1 MVKSTREEEEMQYLA
16 MIYGDEDRW
25 ESFSPEERREVYKEY
40 ESFAEQARQAGVLVG
55 GAELD
60 STSTATTVRVRDGE
74 TLVTDGPFA
83 ELKEALGGYFLLEC
97 ASLEDACRW
106 AARIPGATH
115 GAIEVRPLYVDPS
128 ADGGGAS

>member
-1 MVKSTREEEEMQYLA
+1 MQYLA
-16 MIYGDEDRW
+16 MIYGDEGRW
-25 ESFSPEERREVYKEY
+25 ESFSPEERGEVYKEY
-40 ESFAEQARQAGVLVG
+40 GAFAEQARQAGVLVD

-83 ELKEALGGYFLLEC
+83 ELKEALGGYFVLEC
-97 ASLEDACRW
+97 SSIEDACRW

-128 ADGGGAS
+128 ANGGGAS